1 MPSKLVELKIG
12 RMQCIAVFANI
23 QTKMGHDGV
32 NEIIVPLYIILVWT
46 TSWKPALGAL
56 FLCVCVYVSVCP
68 RSCPHIVRHMN
79 DYETQSGLI
88 CICGMERYIIK
99 YTSYN

>member
-32 NEIIVPLYIILVWT
+32 NEIIVGLCTLYWYGQLVGNQ
-46 TSWKPALGAL
+46 P
-56 FLCVCVYVSVCP
+56 
-68 RSCPHIVRHMN
+68 
-79 DYETQSGLI
+79 
-88 CICGMERYIIK
+88 
-99 YTSYN
+99 